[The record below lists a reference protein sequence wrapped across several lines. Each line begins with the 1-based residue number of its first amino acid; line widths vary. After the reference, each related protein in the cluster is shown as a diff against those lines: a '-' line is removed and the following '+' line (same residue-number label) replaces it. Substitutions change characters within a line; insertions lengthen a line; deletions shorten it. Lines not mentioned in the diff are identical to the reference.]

1 MNGLVHIFKGGFIM
15 TNIETLLHEEIQD
28 GFDALS
34 RMERGTKIHKTTVD
48 EVVKLFDKA
57 IEIEKI
63 EVETKE
69 KAKARE
75 IEIKKIEI
83 EADERAKA
91 REIEASLKMAQME
104 EDRKDRRFK
113 NGIAVG
119 GIVLPLAVTIWGTF
133 KTLKFEEEG
142 TVTTMMGR
150 GFINK
155 LIPKK

>member
-1 MNGLVHIFKGGFIM
+1 M

-34 RMERGTKIHKTTVD
+34 RMERGTETHKTTVD
-48 EVVKLFDKA
+48 EVAKLFDKA
-57 IEIEKI
+57 IEIEKL
-63 EVETKE
+63 EMEAKE
-69 KAKARE
+69 RE
-75 IEIKKIEI
+75 
-83 EADERAKA
+83 KA
-91 REIEASLKMAQME
+91 REIEASLKRAQME
-104 EDRKDRRFK
+104 EDRKDRRVK

-142 TVTTMMGR
+142 TVTTIMGR

>member
-1 MNGLVHIFKGGFIM
+1 M

-34 RMERGTKIHKTTVD
+34 KMERGTEIHKTTVD
-48 EVVKLFDKA
+48 EVAKLFDKA

-63 EVETKE
+63 EIEAKE
-69 KAKARE
+69 K
-75 IEIKKIEI
+75 
-83 EADERAKA
+83 AKA
-91 REIEASLKMAQME
+91 REIEASLKRAQME

-142 TVTTMMGR
+142 TVTTIMGR

-155 LIPKK
+155 LIPKISTHTPHAGRDCGR

>member
-34 RMERGTKIHKTTVD
+34 KMERGTEIHKTTVD
-48 EVVKLFDKA
+48 EVAKLFDKA

-63 EVETKE
+63 EIEAKE
-69 KAKARE
+69 KAKS
-75 IEIKKIEI
+75 
-83 EADERAKA
+83 
-91 REIEASLKMAQME
+91 REIEASLKKAQME
-104 EDRKDRRFK
+104 EDRKDRKLK
-113 NGIAVG
+113 NGIAIG

>member
-1 MNGLVHIFKGGFIM
+1 M

-34 RMERGTKIHKTTVD
+34 KMERGTEIHKTTVD
-48 EVVKLFDKA
+48 EVAKLFDKA

-63 EVETKE
+63 EVEAKE
-69 KAKARE
+69 K
-75 IEIKKIEI
+75 
-83 EADERAKA
+83 AKA
-91 REIEASLKMAQME
+91 REIEASLKRAQME
-104 EDRKDRRFK
+104 EDRRDRRFK

-142 TVTTMMGR
+142 TVTTIMGR

>member
-1 MNGLVHIFKGGFIM
+1 M

-34 RMERGTKIHKTTVD
+34 RMERGTETHKTTVD
-48 EVVKLFDKA
+48 EVAKLFDKA

-63 EVETKE
+63 E
-69 KAKARE
+69 
-75 IEIKKIEI
+75 I
-83 EADERAKA
+83 EAKERAKA
-91 REIEASLKMAQME
+91 REIEASLKRAQME
-104 EDRKDRRFK
+104 EDRKDRRVK
-113 NGIAVG
+113 NGIAIG

-133 KTLKFEEEG
+133 KTFRFEETG
-142 TVTTMMGR
+142 TVTTIMGR

>member
-34 RMERGTKIHKTTVD
+34 KMERGTEIHKTTVD
-48 EVVKLFDKA
+48 EVAKLFDKA

-63 EVETKE
+63 EIEAKD
-69 KAKARE
+69 KAKSRE
-75 IEIKKIEI
+75 IES
-83 EADERAKA
+83 
-91 REIEASLKMAQME
+91 SLKRAQME
-104 EDRKDRRFK
+104 EDRKDRRVK
-113 NGIAVG
+113 NGIAIG

>member
-1 MNGLVHIFKGGFIM
+1 M
-15 TNIETLLHEEIQD
+15 TNIETLLHEEIQE

-34 RMERGTKIHKTTVD
+34 KMERGTEIHKTTVD
-48 EVVKLFDKA
+48 EVAKLFDKA

-63 EVETKE
+63 EIEAKD
-69 KAKARE
+69 KAKS
-75 IEIKKIEI
+75 
-83 EADERAKA
+83 
-91 REIEASLKMAQME
+91 REIEASLKRAQME

-113 NGIAVG
+113 NGIAIG
-119 GIVLPLAVTIWGTF
+119 GLVLPLAVTIWGTF

-142 TVTTMMGR
+142 TVTTIMGR

>member
-1 MNGLVHIFKGGFIM
+1 M

-34 RMERGTKIHKTTVD
+34 KMERGTEIHKTTVD
-48 EVVKLFDKA
+48 EVAKLFDKA

-63 EVETKE
+63 EIEAKE
-69 KAKARE
+69 K
-75 IEIKKIEI
+75 
-83 EADERAKA
+83 AKA
-91 REIEASLKMAQME
+91 REIEASLKRAQME

>member
-1 MNGLVHIFKGGFIM
+1 MNGLVYIFKGGFIM

-34 RMERGTKIHKTTVD
+34 KMERGTEIHKTTVD
-48 EVVKLFDKA
+48 EVAKLFDKA

-63 EVETKE
+63 EIEAKE
-69 KAKARE
+69 KAKS
-75 IEIKKIEI
+75 
-83 EADERAKA
+83 
-91 REIEASLKMAQME
+91 REIEASLKKAQME
-104 EDRKDRRFK
+104 EDRKDRKLK
-113 NGIAVG
+113 NGIAIG

>member
-34 RMERGTKIHKTTVD
+34 KMERGTEIHKTTVD
-48 EVVKLFDKA
+48 EVAKLFDKA

-63 EVETKE
+63 EVE
-69 KAKARE
+69 AK
-75 IEIKKIEI
+75 
-83 EADERAKA
+83 ERAKA
-91 REIEASLKMAQME
+91 REIEASLKRAQME

>member
-1 MNGLVHIFKGGFIM
+1 M

-34 RMERGTKIHKTTVD
+34 KMERGTEIHKTTVD
-48 EVVKLFDKA
+48 EVAKLFDKA

-63 EVETKE
+63 EVEAKE
-69 KAKARE
+69 K
-75 IEIKKIEI
+75 
-83 EADERAKA
+83 AKA
-91 REIEASLKMAQME
+91 REIEASLKRAQME

-142 TVTTMMGR
+142 TVTTIMGR

>member
-34 RMERGTKIHKTTVD
+34 KMERGTEIHKTTVD
-48 EVVKLFDKA
+48 EVAKLFDKA

-63 EVETKE
+63 EIEAKE
-69 KAKARE
+69 KAKS
-75 IEIKKIEI
+75 
-83 EADERAKA
+83 
-91 REIEASLKMAQME
+91 REIEASLKKAQME

-142 TVTTMMGR
+142 TVTTIMGR
-150 GFINK
+150 GFIKK

>member
-34 RMERGTKIHKTTVD
+34 KMERGTEIHKTTVD
-48 EVVKLFDKA
+48 EVAKLFDKA

-63 EVETKE
+63 EIEAKE
-69 KAKARE
+69 RTKARE
-75 IEIKKIEI
+75 IEESIK
-83 EADERAKA
+83 
-91 REIEASLKMAQME
+91 LAQIE
-104 EDRKDRRFK
+104 EDRKDRRVK
-113 NGIAVG
+113 NGIAIG

-142 TVTTMMGR
+142 TVTTIMGR

>member
-1 MNGLVHIFKGGFIM
+1 M

-34 RMERGTKIHKTTVD
+34 KMERGTETHKTTVD
-48 EVVKLFDKA
+48 ELAKLFDKA

-63 EVETKE
+63 EVEAKE
-69 KAKARE
+69 R
-75 IEIKKIEI
+75 
-83 EADERAKA
+83 DKA
-91 REIEASLKMAQME
+91 REIEASLKRAQME
-104 EDRKDRRFK
+104 EDRKDRRAK
-113 NGIAVG
+113 NGIAIV

>member
-1 MNGLVHIFKGGFIM
+1 M

-34 RMERGTKIHKTTVD
+34 RMERGTEIHKTTVD
-48 EVVKLFDKA
+48 EVAKLFDKA

-63 EVETKE
+63 EIEAKE
-69 KAKARE
+69 K
-75 IEIKKIEI
+75 
-83 EADERAKA
+83 AKA
-91 REIEASLKMAQME
+91 REIEASLKKAQME
-104 EDRKDRRFK
+104 EDRKDRRVK
-113 NGIAVG
+113 NGIAIG

-142 TVTTMMGR
+142 TVTTIMGR

>member
-1 MNGLVHIFKGGFIM
+1 M

-63 EVETKE
+63 E
-69 KAKARE
+69 
-75 IEIKKIEI
+75 I
-83 EADERAKA
+83 EAKDKAKA
-91 REIEASLKMAQME
+91 REIEASLKHAQME

-113 NGIAVG
+113 NGIAIG

-142 TVTTMMGR
+142 TVTTIMGR

>member
-1 MNGLVHIFKGGFIM
+1 M

-28 GFDALS
+28 GFDSLS
-34 RMERGTKIHKTTVD
+34 RMERGTEIHKTTVD
-48 EVVKLFDKA
+48 EVAKLFDKA

-63 EVETKE
+63 EVE
-69 KAKARE
+69 AK
-75 IEIKKIEI
+75 
-83 EADERAKA
+83 ERAKA
-91 REIEASLKMAQME
+91 REIEASLKRAQME
-104 EDRKDRRFK
+104 EDRKDRRVK
-113 NGIAVG
+113 NGIAIG

>member
-1 MNGLVHIFKGGFIM
+1 M

-34 RMERGTKIHKTTVD
+34 KMERGTEIHKTTVD
-48 EVVKLFDKA
+48 EVAKLFDKA

-63 EVETKE
+63 EIEAKE
-69 KAKARE
+69 K
-75 IEIKKIEI
+75 
-83 EADERAKA
+83 AKA
-91 REIEASLKMAQME
+91 REIEASLKRAQME
-104 EDRKDRRFK
+104 EDRKDRRAK

-133 KTLKFEEEG
+133 KTFRFEETG
-142 TVTTMMGR
+142 TVTTIMGR

>member
-34 RMERGTKIHKTTVD
+34 RMERGTEIHKTTVD
-48 EVVKLFDKA
+48 EVAKLFDKA

-63 EVETKE
+63 E
-69 KAKARE
+69 
-75 IEIKKIEI
+75 I
-83 EADERAKA
+83 EAKDKAKA
-91 REIEASLKMAQME
+91 REIEASLKRAQME
-104 EDRKDRRFK
+104 EDRKDRRVK
-113 NGIAVG
+113 NGIAIG

-142 TVTTMMGR
+142 TVTTIMGR

>member
-34 RMERGTKIHKTTVD
+34 KMERGTEIHKTTVD
-48 EVVKLFDKA
+48 EVAKLFDKA

-63 EVETKE
+63 EIEAKD
-69 KAKARE
+69 KAKS
-75 IEIKKIEI
+75 
-83 EADERAKA
+83 
-91 REIEASLKMAQME
+91 REIEASLKRAQME

-113 NGIAVG
+113 NGIAIG

-142 TVTTMMGR
+142 TVTTIMGR

>member
-1 MNGLVHIFKGGFIM
+1 M

-28 GFDALS
+28 GFEALS
-34 RMERGTKIHKTTVD
+34 KMERGTETHKTTVD
-48 EVVKLFDKA
+48 ELAKLFDKA

-63 EVETKE
+63 EVEAKE
-69 KAKARE
+69 R
-75 IEIKKIEI
+75 
-83 EADERAKA
+83 DKA
-91 REIEASLKMAQME
+91 REIEASLKRAQME
-104 EDRKDRRFK
+104 EDRKDRRVK

>member
-34 RMERGTKIHKTTVD
+34 RMERGTEIHKTTVD
-48 EVVKLFDKA
+48 EVAKLFDKA

-63 EVETKE
+63 E
-69 KAKARE
+69 
-75 IEIKKIEI
+75 I
-83 EADERAKA
+83 EAKDKAKA
-91 REIEASLKMAQME
+91 REIEASLKRDQME

-113 NGIAVG
+113 NGIALG

-142 TVTTMMGR
+142 TVTTIMGR

>member
-1 MNGLVHIFKGGFIM
+1 M

-34 RMERGTKIHKTTVD
+34 RMERGTELHKTTVD
-48 EVVKLFDKA
+48 EIAKLFDKA

-63 EVETKE
+63 EVEAKE
-69 KAKARE
+69 RE
-75 IEIKKIEI
+75 
-83 EADERAKA
+83 KA
-91 REIEASLKMAQME
+91 REIEASLKRAQME
-104 EDRKDRRFK
+104 EDRKDRKVK
-113 NGIAVG
+113 NGIAAG

-133 KTLKFEEEG
+133 KTFRFEETG

>member
-1 MNGLVHIFKGGFIM
+1 M

-34 RMERGTKIHKTTVD
+34 KMERGTEIHKTTVD
-48 EVVKLFDKA
+48 EVAKLFDKA

-63 EVETKE
+63 E
-69 KAKARE
+69 
-75 IEIKKIEI
+75 I
-83 EADERAKA
+83 EAKDKAKA
-91 REIEASLKMAQME
+91 REIEASLKRAQME
-104 EDRKDRRFK
+104 EDRKDRRVK

-142 TVTTMMGR
+142 TVTTIMGR

>member
-34 RMERGTKIHKTTVD
+34 KMERGTEIHKTTVD
-48 EVVKLFDKA
+48 EVAKLFDKA

-63 EVETKE
+63 EIEAKD
-69 KAKARE
+69 KAKS
-75 IEIKKIEI
+75 
-83 EADERAKA
+83 
-91 REIEASLKMAQME
+91 REIEASLKRAQME
-104 EDRKDRRFK
+104 EDRKDRRVK

>member
-34 RMERGTKIHKTTVD
+34 KMERGTEIHKTTVD
-48 EVVKLFDKA
+48 EVAKLFDKA

-63 EVETKE
+63 EVE
-69 KAKARE
+69 AKD
-75 IEIKKIEI
+75 K
-83 EADERAKA
+83 AKA
-91 REIEASLKMAQME
+91 REIEASLKRAQME

-113 NGIAVG
+113 NGIALG

-142 TVTTMMGR
+142 TVTTIMGR

>member
-1 MNGLVHIFKGGFIM
+1 M
-15 TNIETLLHEEIQD
+15 TIETSLHEEILN
-28 GFDALS
+28 GFDDLN
-34 RMERGTKIHKTTVD
+34 RMERGTETHKATVD
-48 EVVKLFDKA
+48 ELTKLLDRA
-57 IEIEKI
+57 IEIEKL
-63 EVETKE
+63 EMEAKE
-69 KAKARE
+69 RE
-75 IEIKKIEI
+75 
-83 EADERAKA
+83 KA
-91 REIEASLKMAQME
+91 REIEASLKRAQME

-142 TVTTMMGR
+142 TVTTIMGR

>member
-1 MNGLVHIFKGGFIM
+1 M

-34 RMERGTKIHKTTVD
+34 RMERGTETHKTTVD
-48 EVVKLFDKA
+48 EIAKLFDKA

-63 EVETKE
+63 EVE
-69 KAKARE
+69 AK
-75 IEIKKIEI
+75 
-83 EADERAKA
+83 ERAKA
-91 REIEASLKMAQME
+91 REIEESLKRAQME
-104 EDRKDRRFK
+104 EDRKDRKLK
-113 NGIAVG
+113 NGIAIG

-142 TVTTMMGR
+142 TVTTIMGR

>member
-1 MNGLVHIFKGGFIM
+1 M

-28 GFDALS
+28 GFDSLS
-34 RMERGTKIHKTTVD
+34 RMERGTEIHKTTVD
-48 EVVKLFDKA
+48 EVAKLFDKA

-63 EVETKE
+63 E
-69 KAKARE
+69 
-75 IEIKKIEI
+75 I
-83 EADERAKA
+83 EAKERAKA
-91 REIEASLKMAQME
+91 REVEASLKRAQME
-104 EDRKDRRFK
+104 EDRKDRRVK
-113 NGIAVG
+113 NGIAIG

>member
-1 MNGLVHIFKGGFIM
+1 M

-34 RMERGTKIHKTTVD
+34 RMERGTETHKTTVD
-48 EVVKLFDKA
+48 ELAKLFDKA

-63 EVETKE
+63 EVEAKE
-69 KAKARE
+69 R
-75 IEIKKIEI
+75 
-83 EADERAKA
+83 DRA
-91 REIEASLKMAQME
+91 REIEANLKKQQME

-113 NGIAVG
+113 NGIALG
-119 GIVLPLAVTIWGTF
+119 GIVLPLAVTIWGTV

>member
-1 MNGLVHIFKGGFIM
+1 M

-34 RMERGTKIHKTTVD
+34 KMERGTEIHKTTVD
-48 EVVKLFDKA
+48 EVAKLFDKA

-63 EVETKE
+63 E
-69 KAKARE
+69 
-75 IEIKKIEI
+75 I
-83 EADERAKA
+83 EAKDKAKA
-91 REIEASLKMAQME
+91 REIEASLKKAQIE
-104 EDRKDRRFK
+104 EDRKDRRVK
-113 NGIAVG
+113 NGIAIG

-142 TVTTMMGR
+142 TVTTIMGR

>member
-34 RMERGTKIHKTTVD
+34 RMERGTEIHKTTVD
-48 EVVKLFDKA
+48 EVAKLFDKA

-63 EVETKE
+63 EIEAKE
-69 KAKARE
+69 K
-75 IEIKKIEI
+75 
-83 EADERAKA
+83 AKA
-91 REIEASLKMAQME
+91 REIEASLKRAQIE
-104 EDRKDRRFK
+104 EDRKDRRVK
-113 NGIAVG
+113 NGIALG

-142 TVTTMMGR
+142 TVTTIMGR

>member
-1 MNGLVHIFKGGFIM
+1 M

-34 RMERGTKIHKTTVD
+34 RMERGTETHKTTVD
-48 EVVKLFDKA
+48 EVAKLFDKA
-57 IEIEKI
+57 IEIEKL
-63 EVETKE
+63 EMEAKE
-69 KAKARE
+69 RE
-75 IEIKKIEI
+75 
-83 EADERAKA
+83 KA
-91 REIEASLKMAQME
+91 REIEASLKRAQIE
-104 EDRKDRRFK
+104 EDRKDRRVK
-113 NGIAVG
+113 NGIAIG

-133 KTLKFEEEG
+133 KTFRFEETG